1 MKDNRRRL
9 PQNIALIGFMG
20 CGKSSIGRRLAS
32 AFNYQYLDTDI
43 LIEEKT
49 GMSVTDY
56 FSTNGEEA
64 FRNLEHETIIGLEQQ
79 NGVVIATG
87 GGAPLNPDN
96 VISLRKHCSIIWL
109 SASPEVTLRRV
120 GDRNSRPLLR
130 DSNDPLQTIIDMYQ
144 QREPIY
150 RAAADKRID
159 TSIFQQIDTI
169 RQIKRWLKDAGWHQA
184 NH

>member
-20 CGKSSIGRRLAS
+20 CGKSSTGRRLAS
-32 AFNYQYLDTDI
+32 AFNYQYVDTDV
-43 LIEEKT
+43 LIEERA

-56 FSTNGEEA
+56 FEAYGEEA
-64 FRNLEHETIIGLEQQ
+64 FRALEHETIIGLEELH
-79 NGVVIATG
+79 GVVIATG
-87 GGAPLNPDN
+87 GGAPLNPEN
-96 VISLRKHCSIIWL
+96 VSSLRKHCAIIWL

-130 DSNDPLQTIIDMYQ
+130 GSTDPLQTIIQMYQ

-150 RAAADKRID
+150 REAADKRID

-169 RQIKRWLKDAGWHQA
+169 RQIKRWLKDAGWQQA